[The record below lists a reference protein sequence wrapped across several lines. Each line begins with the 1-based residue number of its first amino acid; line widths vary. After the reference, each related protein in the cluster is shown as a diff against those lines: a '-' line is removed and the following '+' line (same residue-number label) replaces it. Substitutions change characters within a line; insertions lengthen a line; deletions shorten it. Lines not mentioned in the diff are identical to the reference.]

1 MAGKFL
7 WRLSHGCASDVGRVV
22 TVGAQGGRGRTVRN
36 VDLRDLNDAP
46 ADAFVEAL
54 GGIFEHSPWV
64 ARAVADQRPF
74 ATTDALHAAM
84 VEAVRDAGEVAH
96 LELIR
101 AHPDLGTRLKL
112 SDSSTAEQASAGL
125 DQLSPDEFE
134 RFTALNDRY
143 RERFGFPFIIA
154 VRDNTR
160 AQILEAFVRRIGNDR
175 EAEVSTAL
183 TQIARIARIRLD
195 QAIAQ

>member
-1 MAGKFL
+1 
-7 WRLSHGCASDVGRVV
+7 
-22 TVGAQGGRGRTVRN
+22 
-36 VDLRDLNDAP
+36 
-46 ADAFVEAL
+46 
-54 GGIFEHSPWV
+54 
-64 ARAVADQRPF
+64 
-74 ATTDALHAAM
+74 M

>member
-1 MAGKFL
+1 M
-7 WRLSHGCASDVGRVV
+7 
-22 TVGAQGGRGRTVRN
+22 
-36 VDLRDLNDAP
+36 DLGDLNGAP

-64 ARAVADQRPF
+64 ARAVADRRPF
-74 ATTDALHAAM
+74 ASIDALHAAM

-96 LELIR
+96 LDLIR

-112 SDSSTAEQASAGL
+112 SESSTAEQASAGL
-125 DQLSPDEFE
+125 DQLSPDEFA
-134 RFTALNDRY
+134 RFTELNDRY

-175 EAEVSTAL
+175 EAEVLTAL
-183 TQIARIARIRLD
+183 AQIARIARIRLD

>member
-1 MAGKFL
+1 M
-7 WRLSHGCASDVGRVV
+7 
-22 TVGAQGGRGRTVRN
+22 
-36 VDLRDLNDAP
+36 DLGDLNGAP

-64 ARAVADQRPF
+64 ARAVADRRPF
-74 ATTDALHAAM
+74 ATIDGLHAAM

-96 LELIR
+96 LDLIR

-112 SDSSTAEQASAGL
+112 SESSTAEQASAGL
-125 DQLSPDEFE
+125 DQLSPDEFA
-134 RFTALNDRY
+134 RFTELNDRY

-175 EAEVSTAL
+175 EAEVLTAL
-183 TQIARIARIRLD
+183 AQIARIARIRLD

>member
-1 MAGKFL
+1 M
-7 WRLSHGCASDVGRVV
+7 
-22 TVGAQGGRGRTVRN
+22 
-36 VDLRDLNDAP
+36 DLGDLNGAP

-64 ARAVADQRPF
+64 ARAVADRRPF
-74 ATTDALHAAM
+74 ASIDALHAAM

-96 LELIR
+96 LDLIR
-101 AHPDLGTRLKL
+101 AHPDLGTRLEL
-112 SDSSTAEQASAGL
+112 SESSTAEQASAGL
-125 DQLSPDEFE
+125 DQLSPDEFA
-134 RFTALNDRY
+134 RFTELNDRY

-183 TQIARIARIRLD
+183 AQIARIARIRLD

>member
-1 MAGKFL
+1 M
-7 WRLSHGCASDVGRVV
+7 
-22 TVGAQGGRGRTVRN
+22 
-36 VDLRDLNDAP
+36 DLGDLNGAP

-64 ARAVADQRPF
+64 ARAVADRRPF
-74 ATTDALHAAM
+74 ASIDALHAAM

-96 LELIR
+96 LDLIR

-112 SDSSTAEQASAGL
+112 SESSTAEQASAGL
-125 DQLSPDEFE
+125 DQLSPDEFA
-134 RFTALNDRY
+134 RFTELNDRY

-175 EAEVSTAL
+175 EAEVLTAL
-183 TQIARIARIRLD
+183 AQIARIARIRLE

>member
-1 MAGKFL
+1 MASKVLRG
-7 WRLSHGCASDVGRVV
+7 LSHGCTPRDGRTS
-22 TVGAQGGRGRTVRN
+22 TVGAGGGCGRTVLD

-46 ADAFVEAL
+46 VDGFVEAL

-64 ARAVADQRPF
+64 ARAVADLRPF
-74 ATTDALHAAM
+74 ADIGSLHAAM
-84 VEAVRDAGEVAH
+84 VEAVRVAGETAH
-96 LELIR
+96 LDLIR

-112 SDSSTAEQASAGL
+112 SDSSTAEQASVGL
-125 DQLSPDEFE
+125 DQLSHDEFA
-134 RFTALNDRY
+134 RFTELNERY

-154 VRDNTR
+154 VRDNSR

-175 EAEVSTAL
+175 ESEVSTAL

-195 QAIAQ
+195 QAITN